1 MKAYSVKTYDAAPY
15 APPRAAPHAE
25 ATRGLGVLVLLAVA
39 AFACWVVGGRPLH
52 IGEDTETYA
61 AFFDALG
68 AGLPETRLEIGFVYL
83 SYALRR
89 LGLGLQGYQ
98 TALFA
103 LMLLAAAVAVRI
115 NHRRFPPTVAYPT
128 LLCASLMLLFIS
140 PMFVNASINA
150 VRQGLAAPLVF
161 AALLCFQQ
169 RRWVGFA
176 ILGAV
181 AASLHTSSLLYLLCA
196 PALLLK
202 PNLLR
207 TVALLACLA
216 YVAGLTMK
224 VVSIGLPSLYTT
236 VMEYTANDN
245 YRAGV
250 RIDFAVFTLFWY
262 LLMLGVAPWVRAE
275 ARRALADAASVYL
288 VMALPFFMIG
298 WGYFSNRYLLPA
310 WMAMSL
316 ILAAA
321 CCYSRIA
328 PLRHP
333 LVLGTGLLASCGV
346 LYVFVSRGI
355 VI

>member
-1 MKAYSVKTYDAAPY
+1 MKTYTVPLSS
-15 APPRAAPHAE
+15 PLRTAPHDA
-25 ATRGLGVLVLLAVA
+25 ATRGLGVLVVLAVA
-39 AFACWVVGGRPLH
+39 AFACWVVGSRPLH

-98 TALFA
+98 TALFG
-103 LMLLAAAVAVRI
+103 LMLLAVTVAVRI
-115 NHRRFPPTVAYPT
+115 NHRRFPPSQAYPT

-169 RRWVGFA
+169 RRWVGFVA
-176 ILGAV
+176 LGAL
-181 AASLHTSSLLYLLCA
+181 AASLHTSSLLYLACA

-202 PNLLR
+202 PNVLR
-207 TVALLACLA
+207 AVALLACLA

-224 VVSIGLPSLYTT
+224 MVGVAAPSLYTT

-250 RIDFAVFTLFWY
+250 RIDFAAFTLFWY
-262 LLMLGVAPWVRAE
+262 LLMLGVAPWVQAE

-321 CCYSRIA
+321 CCYSRVA

-333 LVLGTGLLASCGV
+333 LVLGAGLLTSCGV